1 MTAPDD
7 AAGGGADTGAA
18 DTGSGDAWGRLET
31 ALRRRRGSGGKCLVP
46 YLTGGLGED
55 WLETIC
61 AVAAAGADAIEIG
74 VPFSDPVM
82 DGTVIQQANDRALS
96 QGATPQSILSA
107 VRAAAADIGVPTAV
121 MTYANIAHHMGYERF
136 ASSLADAGVSG
147 CILPDLPLEEV
158 GEWADAADA
167 AGVETVL
174 LAAPTAPDERLPRI
188 CARSRGF
195 VYGVGLMGIT
205 GVRAELAASATRT
218 AARLKAVTDM
228 PVLVGVGVGTPAQA
242 AEVCKV
248 ADGAVVGSAIVT
260 RMLEGAGPD
269 GVAGL
274 AAEFRSAL
282 DAAHS

>member
-1 MTAPDD
+1 MTGAR
-7 AAGGGADTGAA
+7 AETAEAGAGG
-18 DTGSGDAWGRLET
+18 WGGLEA
-31 ALRRRRGSGGKCLVP
+31 ALRARRDSGSKCLAP
-46 YLTGGLGED
+46 YLTGGLGDD

-74 VPFSDPVM
+74 IPFSDPVM
-82 DGTVIQQANDRALS
+82 DGTVIQRANDRALAE
-96 QGATPQSILSA
+96 GATPQSILAA
-107 VRAAAADIGVPTAV
+107 VRGAEADIGVPTVV
-121 MTYANIAHHMGYERF
+121 MTYVNIAHHMGYERF

-158 GEWADAADA
+158 GEWAERADA

-195 VYGVGLMGIT
+195 VYSVGLMGIT
-205 GVRAELAASATRT
+205 GVREELAASATRT
-218 AARLKAVTDM
+218 AARLKSVTDQ

-242 AEVCKV
+242 AEVCEV

-260 RMLEGAGPD
+260 RMLEGAGPE
-269 GVAGL
+269 GVAAL
-274 AAEFRSAL
+274 VAEFRAAL
-282 DAAHS
+282 DAAHA